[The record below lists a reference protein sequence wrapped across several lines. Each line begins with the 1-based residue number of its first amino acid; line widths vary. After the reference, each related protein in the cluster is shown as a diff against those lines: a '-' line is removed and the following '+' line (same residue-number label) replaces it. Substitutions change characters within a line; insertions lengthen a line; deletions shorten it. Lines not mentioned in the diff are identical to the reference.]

1 VSETTLVVEQ
11 EALGVNAK
19 TGVQFALP
27 NVVVIEV
34 NVEGLIAS
42 YRDYVNPVAVAQ
54 VLGDAVR

>member
-1 VSETTLVVEQ
+1 MVEQ